1 MVLKRLVEINFKLD
15 ESDDN
20 DSNNNHEAEASKLS
34 CLRLPKHLISAL
46 ETEESFIKHL
56 LNAICISLFL
66 TAALRGRRWFL
77 AFSQMQLLGLRGSVS
92 CLKS

>member
-34 CLRLPKHLISAL
+34 CLRLP
-46 ETEESFIKHL
+46 
-56 LNAICISLFL
+56 
-66 TAALRGRRWFL
+66 
-77 AFSQMQLLGLRGSVS
+77 
-92 CLKS
+92 